1 MGRKVLLAS
10 IAIDD
15 RLIIRDRLDEDAVA
29 RYVQMYQAGQSKA
42 LVVHKGTLRL
52 LDGHHR
58 LEAAKRAGVTELWVE
73 EREGDEA
80 DLLAEVYRA
89 NRNHGVPLSTAERD
103 RLIRRL
109 YFECGWTQARIAQ
122 LVGLTQQGV
131 SHILSVRGT
140 SSCNADRRQRLRDED
155 MPAVARLL
163 LGGATHE
170 EVAERFGVAR
180 STVTARWNDFRD
192 EIKAAYESGLLKKE
206 VAARFSLTA
215 DEVDAILRQ
224 YDPEP
229 LNFQPSPTSIWTG
242 FTIDDR
248 FGQRYPGNTPATLV
262 KNVLYYHSRPG
273 DVILDPF
280 AGGGTVLDAARDM
293 VGRKAYG
300 FDLFPSRQDI
310 RPWDILSG
318 PPPVPEPPSVVFLDP
333 PYAAMKSGEYPRHP
347 SQLADMDVPR
357 FLDAMERIF
366 GYWQRG
372 RLVLLMGCLRRDR
385 QFLPLPHLCAQRLE
399 RQGWRIVDW
408 LVNEVNRPSSENGVA
423 ISVALRQRV
432 PLRKHI
438 DVIVAEKP

>member
-1 MGRKVLLAS
+1 MGRRVPLG
-10 IAIDD
+10 AIVTDD
-15 RLIIRDRLDEDAVA
+15 RLIIRDRLDEDAVS
-29 RYVQMYQAGQSKA
+29 RYADMYQAGLSRA
-42 LVVHKGTLRL
+42 LIVHKGTMRL

-58 LEAAKRAGVTELWVE
+58 LEAAKRAGLTEVWVE

-89 NRNHGVPLSTAERD
+89 NRNHGVPLSTTQRD
-103 RLIRRL
+103 HLIRRL

-170 EVAERFGVAR
+170 EVAEKFGVGR

-192 EIKAAYESGLLKKE
+192 QVKFAYESGSLKKE
-206 VAARFSLTA
+206 VAARFSLTVG
-215 DEVDAILRQ
+215 EVDAILCQ

-229 LNFQPSPTSIWTG
+229 VNFQPSPTSIWTG
-242 FTIDDR
+242 FTFDDR
-248 FGQRYPGNTPATLV
+248 FGQRYPGNTPALLV
-262 KNVLYYHSRPG
+262 KNALYFWSRPG
-273 DVILDPF
+273 DVILDVF
-280 AGGGTVLDAARDM
+280 AGGGTVLDAASDM

-300 FDLFPSRQDI
+300 FDLFPSRPDI
-310 RPWDILSG
+310 RPWDILAG
-318 PPPVPEPPSVVFLDP
+318 PPPVPEPVDLVFCDP
-333 PYAAMKSGEYPRHP
+333 PYAGMKSGEYPRHP
-347 SQLADMDVPR
+347 SQLADMDVPG
-357 FLDAMERIF
+357 FLDAMERVF

-372 RLVLLMGCLRRDR
+372 RIILLMAHLRRNG
-385 QFLPLPHLCAQRLE
+385 QFVPLPYECAKRLE

-408 LVNEVNRPSSENGVA
+408 LVNEVNRPSSENGAAV
-423 ISVALRQRV
+423 SVALKQRV

-438 DVIVAEKP
+438 DIIVAERP